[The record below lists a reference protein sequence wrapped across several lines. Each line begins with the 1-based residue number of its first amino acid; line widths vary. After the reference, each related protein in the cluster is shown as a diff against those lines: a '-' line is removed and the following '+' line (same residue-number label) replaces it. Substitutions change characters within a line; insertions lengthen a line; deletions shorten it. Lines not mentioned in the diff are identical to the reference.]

1 MTVRAVLAW
10 AVCRIFTLG
19 SSHNLLRKKWHFS
32 ATLLLYIVLWG
43 AEKELKVAP
52 DTKEGLKNEKVY
64 ILFNRSCFD
73 NTVQLLERHNL
84 YIQGQYELF
93 KQYY

>member
-1 MTVRAVLAW
+1 MW
-10 AVCRIFTLG
+10 YI
-19 SSHNLLRKKWHFS
+19 S
-32 ATLLLYIVLWG
+32 ATLLLYNLSFEVL
-43 AEKELKVAP
+43 KRELKVAP